1 MSEFDP
7 RNASAQAVAEPL
19 ETGVE
24 PQPDETG
31 DNSAPV
37 ETTVDR
43 VARRQR
49 EMLARQKRWRR
60 TAAILFAMTCVSTWW
75 AGGGFNGGFR
85 YAIPVMAILVAH
97 ELGHYFQAL
106 RYKVPA
112 SPPFFLP
119 MPFSPIGTMGAV
131 IFQSPGYADR
141 KAMFDIAISGP
152 LAGLVLALPC
162 AWFGVAGLAEFGIDA
177 AKTVFVNPENAGLVF
192 GDPMILQWIYELHF
206 GPLATDEQVML
217 NPVLFAGWVGIFIT
231 ALNLLPVGQLDGG
244 HILYTLIGRKA
255 HWVAYAVIASA
266 AGWMIYS
273 HDMAYGIFLLL
284 LLKMGA
290 KHPPTRDDTVPLGAT
305 RTVLGWATL
314 AFLIVGFTPQ
324 PIMVFEVDEAAPQQA
339 IRQLDTRMANL

>member
-1 MSEFDP
+1 
-7 RNASAQAVAEPL
+7 
-19 ETGVE
+19 
-24 PQPDETG
+24 
-31 DNSAPV
+31 
-37 ETTVDR
+37 
-43 VARRQR
+43 
-49 EMLARQKRWRR
+49 
-60 TAAILFAMTCVSTWW
+60 
-75 AGGGFNGGFR
+75 
-85 YAIPVMAILVAH
+85 VMAILVAH

-162 AWFGVAGLAEFGIDA
+162 AWFGVAGLAEFGIEG
-177 AKTVFVNPENAGLVF
+177 AKTVLVNSAEAALIF
-192 GDPMILQWIYELHF
+192 GDPMILEWMYEIHF
-206 GPLATDEQVML
+206 GPLAAGEQVLL
-217 NPVLFAGWVGIFIT
+217 NPLLFAGWVGIFIT

-255 HWVAYAVIASA
+255 HWVAWGVIASA

-273 HDMAYGIFLLL
+273 HDIAYGIFLLL
-284 LLKMGA
+284 LLKMGP

-305 RTVLGWATL
+305 RLVLGWATL
-314 AFLIVGFTPQ
+314 LFLIVGFTPQ
-324 PIMVFEVDEAAPQQA
+324 PIMTFEAEEAAPQQA
-339 IRQLDTRMANL
+339 VRQLDTRLSAIH

>member
-1 MSEFDP
+1 MREFDSE
-7 RNASAQAVAEPL
+7 NSSAQAIAEPP
-19 ETGVE
+19 ETRVE
-24 PQPDETG
+24 PHPDEASP
-31 DNSAPV
+31 DAVPV
-37 ETTVDR
+37 ETTASR
-43 VARRQR
+43 VARMQLQ
-49 EMLARQKRWRR
+49 MLARQKRWFRI
-60 TAAILFAMTCVSTWW
+60 ASVLFVVTCISTWM
-75 AGGGFNGGFR
+75 AGGLQ
-85 YAIPVMAILVAH
+85 YAVAVMSILVAH

-177 AKTVFVNPENAGLVF
+177 ARTVFVNPEDVGLVF

-206 GPLATDEQVML
+206 GPLAADEQVML
-217 NPVLFAGWVGIFIT
+217 NPLLFAGWVGIFIT

-255 HWVAYAVIASA
+255 HWVAYGVIASA

-273 HDMAYGIFLLL
+273 HDLAYGIFLLL
-284 LLKMGA
+284 LLKMGPR
-290 KHPPTRDDTVPLGAT
+290 HPPTRDDTVPLGAT
-305 RTVLGWATL
+305 RMALGWVTL
-314 AFLIVGFTPQ
+314 LFLLVGFTPQ
-324 PIMVFEVDEAAPQQA
+324 PIMTFEVEDAAPQQA
-339 IRQLDTRMANL
+339 VRELDTRIAATF